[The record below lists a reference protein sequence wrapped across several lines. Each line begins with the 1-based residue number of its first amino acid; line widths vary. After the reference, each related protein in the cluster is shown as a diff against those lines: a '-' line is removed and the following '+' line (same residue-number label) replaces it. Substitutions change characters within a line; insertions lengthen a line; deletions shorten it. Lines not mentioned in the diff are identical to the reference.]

1 MVVKFYSRLRG
12 WLVDFNS
19 AALLSKL
26 KISSVWLHTRNV
38 SLMFPQDHC
47 FMKFQTTNSYLSGC
61 KGIVLCL
68 MQRQSLSQC
77 PIVMAGSQNLSM
89 SMIQGLMVCHIL
101 RVVLAFLI
109 GVWLSVREQCYY
121 VVVSVLMTTF
131 SSDVFASLVSCQKG
145 IVIASNMFQIL
156 YSRIWKVLLQLMLRF
171 LCSLIHW
178 YLWFI
183 IWRRVILTCTK
194 SFLGLPP
201 PHLAAGCLSR
211 PSLCGKKMWI
221 TLFIFI
227 VSIFWTKLSL

>member
-1 MVVKFYSRLRG
+1 
-12 WLVDFNS
+12 
-19 AALLSKL
+19 
-26 KISSVWLHTRNV
+26 
-38 SLMFPQDHC
+38 MFPQDHC

-131 SSDVFASLVSCQKG
+131 SSDVFASFS
-145 IVIASNMFQIL
+145 IL
-156 YSRIWKVLLQLMLRF
+156 PKRYSY
-171 LCSLIHW
+171 SLK
-178 YLWFI
+178 Y
-183 IWRRVILTCTK
+183 V
-194 SFLGLPP
+194 PD
-201 PHLAAGCLSR
+201 
-211 PSLCGKKMWI
+211 
-221 TLFIFI
+221 FIFQNMESTSTAHVKI
-227 VSIFWTKLSL
+227 PMLIYSLVFMIYNLTMCHTYLYQKLFGSPPATSGCRLFVQALALWKKDVDYSFHIHCINILN